1 MEKQQDGVLNWFG
14 KLINTP
20 KESKVILTEKEYKNL
35 KSSIK
40 KYRKSFE
47 AVKSNFL
54 QGNWVVG
61 NSRID
66 ADIYND
72 QERLV
77 QLARNLEQNNP
88 IMKKFLTEREINIV
102 GATGF
107 VLNSQAKDFNNGQM
121 TLDIIGNKVIEDSYN
136 RWSKAKFCD
145 ITGKHSFREIQ
156 RILER
161 TRARDGEVL
170 IRIIRGKAT
179 KDNPYG
185 FSLQILDPQ
194 RLDISYNANL
204 DNGSVIKMGIELNQ
218 FGKPIAYHLRLKE
231 QQSVVNGSYNTALRE
246 RVVAKDIIH
255 KFKATSTEQTRGYP
269 EGHAVFALM
278 ADLQEFMRA
287 ALIASKIGASSSIY
301 LQRTDESGNTTI
313 DALADIVEEDDELE
327 NFIMEV
333 SPGDI
338 RVLPK
343 NTEMKTFDAKYPEA
357 NFVNYVQFMLKQ
369 IASGLNVSYFV
380 LSNSL
385 ESVNYT
391 SSRTGLISERDGY
404 KREQDWFI
412 ENILE
417 PIYEDWLE
425 TAMLNNAIKL
435 INGSTIPVTKL
446 DKFLSSYRFHGRRWD
461 WVDPLKDANANVIL
475 IENGLASRT
484 QILAEQ
490 GVEYEDIL
498 ADMKYEK
505 ELRASYGIEEHAS
518 TLDTQQVI
526 DSLKEEVPPAPQPDN
541 ANLDNIQ

>member
-1 MEKQQDGVLNWFG
+1 MEKQQDGVLSWFG
-14 KLINTP
+14 KLRNTP
-20 KESKVILTEKEYKNL
+20 KESKIILTEKEYNSLKN
-35 KSSIK
+35 SAIK
-40 KYRKSFE
+40 YKKSFE
-47 AVKSNFL
+47 AVRSNFL
-54 QGNWVVG
+54 QGNWTVG

-72 QERLV
+72 LERLV
-77 QLARNLEQNNP
+77 QLARNLEQNNS

-107 VLNSQAKDFNNGQM
+107 SLNSQAKDFNNGQM
-121 TLDIIGNKVIEDSYN
+121 TLDIIGNKIIEEGFS
-136 RWSKAKFCD
+136 RWGKAKFCD
-145 ITGKHSFREIQ
+145 ITGKHSFKEMQ
-156 RILER
+156 RILEK

-179 KDNPYG
+179 KDNPFGY
-185 FSLQILDPQ
+185 SLQLLDSQ
-194 RLDISYNANL
+194 RLDISYNVNL
-204 DNGSVIKMGIELNQ
+204 DNGNVVKMGVELNQ

-231 QQSVVNGSYNTALRE
+231 QQSVVNGSFHTAKRE
-246 RVVAKDIIH
+246 RVDAKDIIH
-255 KFKATSTEQTRGYP
+255 RFKATSSEQTRGYP
-269 EGHAVFALM
+269 EGHAVFSLM
-278 ADLQEFMRA
+278 ADLQEFMKA

-313 DALADIVEEDDELE
+313 NALADVVEQDDELE

-343 NTEMKTFDAKYPEA
+343 NTEMKTFDAKYPES

-380 LSNSL
+380 LANSL

-404 KREQDWFI
+404 KREQEWFI

-435 INGSTIPVTKL
+435 INGSVIPVTKL

-505 ELRASYGIEEHAS
+505 ELRASYGIEEHIPNADRNVLPMDGEITS
-518 TLDTQQVI
+518 
-526 DSLKEEVPPAPQPDN
+526 PADPQN
-541 ANLDNIQ
+541 SNLDNIQ